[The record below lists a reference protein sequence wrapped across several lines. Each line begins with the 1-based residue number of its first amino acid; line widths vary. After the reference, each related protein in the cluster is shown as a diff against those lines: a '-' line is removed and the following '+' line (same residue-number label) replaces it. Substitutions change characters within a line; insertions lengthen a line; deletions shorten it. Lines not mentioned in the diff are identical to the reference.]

1 MLTFTDDL
9 VQGLQD
15 LSQKLLAF
23 VCNLRSTYDRAH
35 HLRFDFCRN
44 YGNILEIYI
53 YICIECIRMLTFFR
67 VFFHARNAMEWA
79 EG

>member
-15 LSQKLLAF
+15 LSQNLLAF
-23 VCNLRSTYDRAH
+23 VRNLRSTYDRAH
-35 HLRFDFCRN
+35 HLRFDFWELWK
-44 YGNILEIYI
+44 YTGHIYI
-53 YICIECIRMLTFFR
+53 YICRECIRMLTFFR